1 MIPSSGTGVF
11 SELNTK
17 EHKVD
22 AHVIRILVENR
33 VLYYVD
39 VVFRPREFNEISNS
53 NHNHLAVA
61 SPFCM
66 WSICLD

>member
-22 AHVIRILVENR
+22 AHVIRMLVENR
-33 VLYYVD
+33 VLYYV
-39 VVFRPREFNEISNS
+39 VVVLRTREFNEISN
-53 NHNHLAVA
+53 NNYNHLAVA

-66 WSICLD
+66 WSICLE